1 VVAVAD
7 AFEAM
12 TTTQF
17 HRDPQSVE
25 QAAAEILRGS
35 GTRYDPA
42 VVEAFRK
49 ALPAMRKVRAAYADA
64 LEDIINLDFRAAQAK
79 AAPKPAARPAAK
91 PAPSR

>member
-1 VVAVAD
+1 
-7 AFEAM
+7 M

-17 HRDPQSVE
+17 HREPLSVE
-25 QAAAEILRGS
+25 QAQAEILRGS

-64 LEDIINLDFRAAQAK
+64 LEDIINLDFRAAQTK
-79 AAPKPAARPAAK
+79 VAAK
-91 PAPSR
+91 PVAAKPVAPKATPGR